1 MTGLTTHVLDLTL
14 GKPADEL
21 GISFFNIESDR
32 KDLIANFVTNS
43 DGRLDKPIFD
53 QSNIREGWYEMVFH
67 AGKYLEVKH
76 KMKIADLFFDNI
88 SISFQI
94 SDLEQHYHV
103 PLLPVSYTHLTLPT
117 IYSV

>member
-53 QSNIREGWYEMVFH
+53 QSSIREGWYELIFH
-67 AGKYLEVKH
+67 AGKYLVVKH
-76 KMKIADLFFDNI
+76 KMKEADLFFDNI

-94 SDLEQHYHV
+94 ADLMQHYHV
-103 PLLPVSYTHLTLPT
+103 PLLLSKFG
-117 IYSV
+117 YSTYRGS